1 MKTRRLSLMAYTAAC
16 GFAFLPLAA
25 HAATPAVAEIA
36 PSSGQAEATM
46 AMAPGSDEIEAG
58 AHQFIKDVASR
69 GLAFLSNPD
78 ITKEQQI
85 EDFKNLLNDSFD
97 LKTIGRF
104 ALGRYWR
111 QATPEQR
118 EEYVQLFQ
126 KMVINSY
133 AERFKDYQGQNLI
146 VESARADSDIDTMVF
161 SKIAAGSSSPEIK
174 VDWRVRYKDG
184 AYRVVDVL
192 VEGVSMSLTQRSE
205 FASIIQRGGGN
216 VESLLEKLRSR

>member
-16 GFAFLPLAA
+16 GFTFFPLIT
-25 HAATPAVAEIA
+25 HAATPAVTEIA

-58 AHQFIKDVASR
+58 AHQFIKEVASR

-78 ITKEQQI
+78 ITKEQQV

-133 AERFKDYQGQNLI
+133 AERFKDYQGQNLV
-146 VESARADSDIDTMVF
+146 VESARADSDIDTIVF
-161 SKIAAGSSSPEIK
+161 SKIAAGKSSPEIK